1 MSRTKKKIDIGMAKQ
16 GSIFDMLE
24 EVEARKEQ
32 GPVPGSLNL
41 QQSVKETLTAVLK
54 SIPSKRWEIAGR
66 MSDYIGVEITESMLN
81 AWTAESKELHRFP
94 LEYLPAFC
102 WATGNYSL
110 ADIIARASGCHLI
123 KSEEVVLL
131 EMARLDERE
140 RDIQEQKRQMRDYL
154 DRMKK
159 EIAI

>member
-1 MSRTKKKIDIGMAKQ
+1 MSRIKKKIDIGMAKQ
-16 GSIFDMLE
+16 YSIFDMLE
-24 EVEARKEQ
+24 EVEARKEA
-32 GPVPGSLNL
+32 GPMPGSLNL
-41 QQSVKETLTAVLK
+41 QQKVKETLTVALK
-54 SIPSKRWEIAGR
+54 SAPYKRWEVAGR

-110 ADIIARASGCHLI
+110 ADVVVRASGCHLI

-140 RDIQEQKRQMRDYL
+140 RDIQEQKRQMRNYL
-154 DRMKK
+154 DKMKRDV
-159 EIAI
+159 AI